1 MVKKIV
7 AASVLIV
14 LIGIVIY
21 NIWEQKPQNEVA
33 DNAQTGTEGAYI
45 TTQSS
50 MLQEGDVPPDFEM
63 ETIDGQVVKL
73 SDLKGKKVMV
83 NFWATWCPPC
93 KEEMPEIQKFYDA
106 HKDDVVILAIN
117 STTDENSEQD
127 VYDFIDEYGYTFPIP
142 MDREGI
148 ARDAYNIFAYP
159 TTIFIGTDGL
169 VQHPVKVG
177 PMTYEFMEE
186 QVNALN

>member
-1 MVKKIV
+1 MFIQGENSMVKKIV

-33 DNAQTGTEGAYI
+33 DNSQTGTEGAYI

-148 ARDAYNIFAYP
+148 ARDAYN
-159 TTIFIGTDGL
+159 
-169 VQHPVKVG
+169 
-177 PMTYEFMEE
+177 
-186 QVNALN
+186 